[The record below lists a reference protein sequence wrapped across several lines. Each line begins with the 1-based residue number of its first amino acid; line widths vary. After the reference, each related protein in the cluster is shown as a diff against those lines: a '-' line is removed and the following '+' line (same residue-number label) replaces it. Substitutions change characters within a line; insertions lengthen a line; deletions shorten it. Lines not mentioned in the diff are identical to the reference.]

1 MINDM
6 IVGMENLPNVFID
19 KIQVFP
25 SSIGIRVVLM
35 LCMYDHKENPS
46 WYGRNLDIKLKVLFE
61 SRQNEINALNNGDLS
76 LHDVAPEVLPFE
88 TFGRVMIKDSASGT
102 PTLMQGDYEKYT
114 FVFERN
120 LNRNEDLNVYAAC
133 FVDNTG
139 FETHPV
145 FSKYYGP
152 MVAEQVFVGGQLNTL
167 SNYFYYPDTN
177 EEYGGPVHI
186 KPDGSYMEG
195 SVHSEEPHKD
205 VRIVSEENYKI
216 QAFNFNVGLAPDGVE
231 DIGSFV
237 DFLVTDR
244 QAGSPPENATWNRTP
259 RDSAV
264 VALTNPNNPGGP
276 QSNYSPQGPI
286 IEDPNVSD
294 STPDRIY

>member
-76 LHDVAPEVLPFE
+76 LHDVAPEVLPIE

-120 LNRNEDLNVYAAC
+120 LNRNEDLNVYAA
-133 FVDNTG
+133 
-139 FETHPV
+139 
-145 FSKYYGP
+145 
-152 MVAEQVFVGGQLNTL
+152 
-167 SNYFYYPDTN
+167 
-177 EEYGGPVHI
+177 
-186 KPDGSYMEG
+186 
-195 SVHSEEPHKD
+195 
-205 VRIVSEENYKI
+205 
-216 QAFNFNVGLAPDGVE
+216 
-231 DIGSFV
+231 
-237 DFLVTDR
+237 
-244 QAGSPPENATWNRTP
+244 
-259 RDSAV
+259 
-264 VALTNPNNPGGP
+264 
-276 QSNYSPQGPI
+276 
-286 IEDPNVSD
+286 
-294 STPDRIY
+294 

>member
-1 MINDM
+1 
-6 IVGMENLPNVFID
+6 
-19 KIQVFP
+19 
-25 SSIGIRVVLM
+25 
-35 LCMYDHKENPS
+35 
-46 WYGRNLDIKLKVLFE
+46 
-61 SRQNEINALNNGDLS
+61 
-76 LHDVAPEVLPFE
+76 
-88 TFGRVMIKDSASGT
+88 
-102 PTLMQGDYEKYT
+102 
-114 FVFERN
+114 
-120 LNRNEDLNVYAAC
+120 
-133 FVDNTG
+133 
-139 FETHPV
+139 
-145 FSKYYGP
+145 